1 MLEGLLAA
9 QHDDIPPPGMRHV
22 EQLHSYPDPISVSL
36 AVPGLDLDPDPDP
49 DPAGEQY
56 GSCE

>member
-9 QHDDIPPPGMRHV
+9 QLDGILPPGMRHD
-22 EQLHSYPDPISVSL
+22 EQLHSYPDPVTVSL
-36 AVPGLDLDPDPDP
+36 AVPGLDLDPDL